1 MRAPLA
7 RDFERFRRSLPRD
20 FPAHVRETY
29 RIDLT
34 AHYLGERLP
43 HPVGKGSGQLSLNA
57 KQLEEDAEAG
67 LAFAILKTVIA
78 QDEAGAQS
86 MAAWAIHETKMKVE
100 RRRATTGAEG
110 WTVTWKGRGWDRSFD
125 EYLGLVR
132 TGRDLTRADLRF
144 IIRRGLQETA
154 GSYKLLVELLNMKPT
169 DYKRFLNFLRK
180 HECQVPFERFRS
192 ARARTT
198 PLPPDEDTDA
208 PIVDRTPPVFDDVGA
223 MSDRVSDIPTARH

>member
-7 RDFERFRRSLPRD
+7 RDFERFGRSLPRD

-34 AHYLGERLP
+34 GHYLGERLP

-100 RRRATTGAEG
+100 RRGAATGAGGRAGTGE
-110 WTVTWKGRGWDRSFD
+110 GRGGGRPVA
-125 EYLGLVR
+125 EYLRLVG
-132 TGRDLTRADLRF
+132 TGR
-144 IIRRGLQETA
+144 GLA
-154 GSYKLLVELLNMKPT
+154 
-169 DYKRFLNFLRK
+169 
-180 HECQVPFERFRS
+180 
-192 ARARTT
+192 
-198 PLPPDEDTDA
+198 
-208 PIVDRTPPVFDDVGA
+208 
-223 MSDRVSDIPTARH
+223 